1 MKILIVDDS
10 RSVRLA
16 LRELLEEAG
25 YEVVEARDGF
35 AALACGEK
43 ECPDC
48 ITMDVQMP
56 DMNGFE
62 ATARIRDTAWG
73 RRLPIIFV
81 TNFDSLADREKGF
94 ALGATEFISKNTLTS
109 WKHLRRAVDRLLKP
123 EGKFE
128 GVTILVVGGDED
140 GTMQAVECLRRQ
152 GSRILEAASAGE
164 AMAVIREQGPA
175 LDMVV
180 SQWTLPDMRSDVLCS
195 QICQKEGRT
204 LPFVTLRGG
213 EDRDYCL
220 NFFAAGGTDYV
231 VKPFVKEEFVARVG
245 VHLETRLLIKELSRN
260 VEDLERL
267 SRVRDGFLAITS
279 HDLKSP
285 LNSIFGYSQLLIAD
299 PNVTEKHRKWLST
312 MLQSAEFMRDI
323 INGIVELGRSEDQS
337 NTPLLDLL
345 AVLPMVKV
353 AISTLQQQ
361 ALAKRIILEE
371 SVFFNGEPVIRGDR
385 TRFLRILNNLLSN
398 AIKFTPH
405 GGRVTLAVDH
415 QGKDILISV
424 SDTGIGIP
432 ADLLSGLF
440 DRYTKLSRPGTA
452 GEVGTGLGMSITR
465 QLVEQHNGTIE
476 VTSEEGKGTA
486 FRLIFPL
493 AEQAIK

>member
-1 MKILIVDDS
+1 M
-10 RSVRLA
+10 
-16 LRELLEEAG
+16 
-25 YEVVEARDGF
+25 
-35 AALACGEK
+35 
-43 ECPDC
+43 
-48 ITMDVQMP
+48 
-56 DMNGFE
+56 
-62 ATARIRDTAWG
+62 
-73 RRLPIIFV
+73 
-81 TNFDSLADREKGF
+81 
-94 ALGATEFISKNTLTS
+94 
-109 WKHLRRAVDRLLKP
+109 
-123 EGKFE
+123 
-128 GVTILVVGGDED
+128 
-140 GTMQAVECLRRQ
+140 
-152 GSRILEAASAGE
+152 
-164 AMAVIREQGPA
+164 
-175 LDMVV
+175 
-180 SQWTLPDMRSDVLCS
+180 
-195 QICQKEGRT
+195 
-204 LPFVTLRGG
+204 
-213 EDRDYCL
+213 
-220 NFFAAGGTDYV
+220 
-231 VKPFVKEEFVARVG
+231 
-245 VHLETRLLIKELSRN
+245 SRN

>member
-1 MKILIVDDS
+1 MKILVVDDS
-10 RSVRLA
+10 RAVRLA
-16 LRELLEEAG
+16 LRSLLEEAG
-25 YEVVEARDGF
+25 YEVVEARDG
-35 AALACGEK
+35 AGALASGEK

-48 ITMDVQMP
+48 VTMDVQMP
-56 DMNGFE
+56 DMDGFE
-62 ATARIRDTAWG
+62 VTARIRETVWG
-73 RRLPIIFV
+73 RRIPIIFV

-109 WKHLRRAVDRLLKP
+109 WQQLRRAVDRLLKP
-123 EGKFE
+123 EGKLE
-128 GVTILVVGGDED
+128 GITILVVGGDED
-140 GTMQAVECLRRQ
+140 GRMPAVECLRRH
-152 GSRILEAASAGE
+152 GGRILEAASAGE
-164 AMAVIREQGPA
+164 AIEVIRAQGPG

-180 SQWTLPDMRSDVLCS
+180 SQWVLPDMRSDALCT
-195 QICQKEGRT
+195 QIRQKEGRI
-204 LPFVTLRGG
+204 LPFIALVGA
-213 EDRDYCL
+213 EDRHDVL
-220 NFFAAGGTDYV
+220 SLFAAGGTDYV

-245 VHLETRLLIKELSRN
+245 VHLETLTLIKELSRN

-267 SRVRDGFLAITS
+267 SRMRDGFLAIAS

-299 PNVTEKHRKWLST
+299 LNVTEKHRKWLST

-323 INGIVELGRSEDQS
+323 INDVVELGRSEDQ
-337 NTPLLDLL
+337 NNPPLQDLL
-345 AVLPMVKV
+345 AILPMVKV

-361 ALAKRIILEE
+361 AIAKHIILEE
-371 SVFFNGEPVIRGDR
+371 IILFNGEPVIRGDR

-398 AIKFTPH
+398 AIKFTPQ
-405 GGRVTLAVDH
+405 GGRVTVAVDH
-415 QGKDILISV
+415 QGKDVLISV

-432 ADLLSGLF
+432 AKLLSGLF

-452 GEVGTGLGMSITR
+452 GEAGTGLGMSITR

-476 VTSEEGKGTA
+476 VASEEGKGTA

-493 AEQAIK
+493 ATQ